1 MSTDTPLADGLA
13 TQDATA
19 PAGTTPEQ
27 LCADTEALARAVAA
41 AFSTVATTELQ
52 AGPADAQDGPDD
64 LLPPGGVHG
73 VIAGLRE
80 TDAVQIVL
88 LVGEELA
95 RAAGTAEDDSPE
107 PWMAPVT
114 AAMES
119 WATERGGVLVN
130 AMPVGDA
137 DQLRHLLVT
146 AEGTTLAASGLF
158 AGTELVGSVA
168 VTGRTVAAQDTT
180 QDEAA
185 ADAPTAAPQ
194 QAPQQQVAA
203 PNVPTA
209 HAAPAAPAA
218 QQPRSTAAPT
228 VAAMHVLSEVEMKVT
243 AELGRTRMC
252 VSELLSL
259 APGSLIELD
268 RTAGSPI
275 DLLVN
280 GTLIARGEVVVI
292 DEEYGVRLTEIT
304 GHPES

>member
-1 MSTDTPLADGLA
+1 
-13 TQDATA
+13 
-19 PAGTTPEQ
+19 
-27 LCADTEALARAVAA
+27 
-41 AFSTVATTELQ
+41 
-52 AGPADAQDGPDD
+52 PDD

-88 LVGEELA
+88 LVGEELG

-114 AAMES
+114 AAMEP
-119 WATERGGVLVN
+119 WATERGGGLGHAV
-130 AMPVGDA
+130 PVGDA

-194 QAPQQQVAA
+194 QQAPQQQVAA

-218 QQPRSTAAPT
+218 QQTRSTAAPP

-280 GTLIARGEVVVI
+280 GTLIARGE
-292 DEEYGVRLTEIT
+292 
-304 GHPES
+304 